1 MIVPMKKISLVV
13 LDAERKKALQKL
25 RKLGLVHIEEV
36 EGRGETFNEYK
47 NNFEKLQNAYA
58 LVSEIKRKDLK
69 NAQKPL
75 SFEEASAKAAE
86 ITAWNAEIKDMEE
99 KIHSAKAE
107 LERLER
113 WGGVD
118 TDDLAFLQGKNIVL
132 SLYEIATDKYSSLS
146 ENIKTIFVNR
156 DKNITRFLLIEK
168 DGDEAQSASDKA
180 ALPPEAYAVP
190 LPHVSTKKLAEEIEN
205 LSAEKKQK
213 AEKIAS
219 AAVYTE
225 ALKNAVDTAEKA
237 LEFEN
242 LNSGM
247 ERDEEGSHALAWLT
261 GYIPASDLAK
271 LQAAAQKEQWALV
284 AADPAEEDAVPT
296 KLKNNKL
303 VSLIYPLSDFLDVVP
318 GYREYDISG
327 WFLLFFA
334 VFFGMIFGDAG
345 YGSLMVVLSLV
356 ITFIGFAKGKKPK
369 SEAGLLFILGAATL
383 VWGTLT
389 CSWFGIP
396 HEKLPPALVSLA
408 FEPFSSAY
416 AAQSEANNR
425 WVVQNLQIFCFCL
438 ALFHL
443 SIAHIKSIVRNIRS
457 LKAVGDLGALFMLW
471 GMFYVVLNM
480 VVDNQRFPF
489 DAPVPIASLSGYPI
503 LYPVALLVGGGFAL
517 SFVFSSYE
525 GSIKESILSS
535 LKNLISVLLG
545 VVNVFSDIVSYIRLW
560 AVGLAGAAI
569 SSTVNTMAGPMLGG
583 FIIFAGI
590 LLLVFGHGL
599 NLILNMLSVI
609 VHGVRLNTLEF
620 SNHLGMVWAGF
631 KYKPF
636 KE

>member
-13 LDAERKKALQKL
+13 LSAERKSALQKL

-36 EGRGETFNEYK
+36 EGKGETFNAYK
-47 NNFEKLQNAYA
+47 NDCEKLQTAYA
-58 LVSEIKRKDLK
+58 VVSDIKP
-69 NAQKPL
+69 KPAKTAYKSL
-75 SFEEASAKAAE
+75 SIEDAVLKAAE
-86 ITAWNAEIKDMEE
+86 ITAWTAELKDTED
-99 KIHSAKAE
+99 KILAAKAE
-107 LERLER
+107 LERLAA

-118 TDDLAFLQGKNIVL
+118 VDDLAFLQSKGITL
-132 SLYEIATDKYSSLS
+132 SLYEIAADAYASLG
-146 ENIKTIFVNR
+146 ENVKTVFVNR
-156 DKNITRFLLIEK
+156 DKNTARFLLIEK
-168 DGDEAQSASDKA
+168 DCADGDSASDKT

-190 LPHVSTKKLAEEIEN
+190 LPPASTKKLAEDIEVLN
-205 LSAEKKQK
+205 DAKRQT

-219 AAVYTE
+219 CAVYAETFKKAAVS
-225 ALKNAVDTAEKA
+225 LEKA
-237 LEFEN
+237 VEFERFH
-242 LNSGM
+242 SGM
-247 ERDEEGSHALAWLT
+247 EHEETGNYALAWLS
-261 GYIPASDLAK
+261 GFIPASDLAK
-271 LQAAAQKEQWALV
+271 LQNSAKTENWALV
-284 AADPAEEDAVPT
+284 ADDPAEEDAVPT

-327 WFLLFFA
+327 WFLLFFS

-345 YGSLMVVLSLV
+345 YGSLLVLLSLV
-356 ITFIGFAKGKKPK
+356 MIVSGIVKGKKPK
-369 SEAGLLFILGAATL
+369 PEAGLLFILGFATA

-389 CSWFGIP
+389 CTWFGIP
-396 HEKLPPALVSLA
+396 HDKLPPLLISLA
-408 FEPFSSAY
+408 FKPFSSAY

-425 WVVQNLQIFCFCL
+425 WVVQNLQIFCFSL

-443 SIAHIKSIVRNIRS
+443 SVAHIKSIVRNIRS
-457 LKAVGDLGALFMLW
+457 LRFLGDLGALFMLW

-489 DAPVPIASLSGYPI
+489 DAPVPITALARSI
-503 LYPVALLVGGGFAL
+503 LYPVTAFVGVGFAL

-525 GSIKESILSS
+525 GSVKDSILSS
-535 LKNLISVLLG
+535 LKNMISVLLG

-599 NLILNMLSVI
+599 NLILNVLSVV

-620 SNHLGMVWAGF
+620 SSHLGMVWAGF

-636 KE
+636 RE

>member
-36 EGRGETFNEYK
+36 EGKGETFNAYK
-47 NNFEKLQNAYA
+47 NDCEKLHSAYA
-58 LVSEIKRKDLK
+58 VISEIKDKNAK
-69 NAQKPL
+69 NAQQPL
-75 SFEEASAKAAE
+75 SLEEASAKAAE
-86 ITAWNAEIKDMEE
+86 ITAWSAEIKDMED
-99 KIHSAKAE
+99 KILSAKTE

-118 TDDLAFLQGKNIVL
+118 TDDLAFLQDKNISL
-132 SLYEIATDKYSSLS
+132 SLYEIPTDKYASLG
-146 ENIKTIFVNR
+146 EEIKTIFVNR

-168 DGDEAQSASDKA
+168 DGDMNQNVSDKA
-180 ALPPEAYAVP
+180 FLPPEAYAVP
-190 LPHVSTKKLAEEIEN
+190 LPSVSTRRLAEDIEQ
-205 LSAEKKQK
+205 LSAAKKQT

-219 AAVYTE
+219 SAVYAEAIKKAAV
-225 ALKNAVDTAEKA
+225 LAEKA

-247 ERDEEGSHALAWLT
+247 GRDEAGEYALAWLT
-261 GYIPASDLAK
+261 GFIPVSDLAS
-271 LQAAAQKEQWALV
+271 LQTAAKEENWALV
-284 AADPAEEDAVPT
+284 SADPAEEDAVPT

-334 VFFGMIFGDAG
+334 IFFGMIFGDAG
-345 YGSLMVVLSLV
+345 YGSLLVVLSLLM
-356 ITFIGFAKGKKPK
+356 TFIGLAKGKKPK

-396 HEKLPPALVSLA
+396 HDKLPATLVSLA
-408 FEPFSSAY
+408 FKPFSSAY

-425 WVVQNLQIFCFCL
+425 WVVQNLQIFCFSL

-443 SIAHIKSIVRNIRS
+443 SVAHIKSIVRNIRS
-457 LKAVGDLGALFMLW
+457 LKFLGDFGALLMLW

-489 DAPVPIASLSGYPI
+489 DAPVPIAAFSAYPI
-503 LYPVALLVGGGFAL
+503 LYPVAFFVAVGFAL

-525 GSIKESILSS
+525 GSIKDSILSS

-599 NLILNMLSVI
+599 NLILNVLSVI